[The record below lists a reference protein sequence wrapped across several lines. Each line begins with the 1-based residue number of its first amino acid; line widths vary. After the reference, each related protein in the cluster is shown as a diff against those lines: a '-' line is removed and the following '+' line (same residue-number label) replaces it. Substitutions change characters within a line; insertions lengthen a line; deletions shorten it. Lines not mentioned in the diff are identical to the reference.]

1 MSFHPLTNV
10 HPEAQIGQNV
20 IIEPF
25 ATIEKDVIIGDG
37 TWIGAGAVIRNG
49 ARIGKNCKID
59 SCASIAGL
67 PQDLKFRGEYTT
79 VEIGDNTTIREYVT
93 VNRGTAAKNK
103 TVIGNNCLVMSYVHV
118 AHDCLIGNNV
128 ILAGYTGLAG
138 EVEIGDWVITGGSTV
153 VHQFVKIGAHAF
165 ISGGSLVRKDVPPY
179 VKAAREPLAY
189 VGLNSLGLRRRQFS
203 NETINIIQ
211 EVYRCIYLR
220 NMNHSQALE
229 YIETNLPAI
238 PERDEIVM
246 FIRNSKRGIMKGY
259 ETDSGDND

>member
-10 HPEAQIGQNV
+10 HPEAKIGQNV

-25 ATIEKDVIIGDG
+25 VTVEKDVTIGDG

-67 PQDLKFRGEYTT
+67 PQDLKFKGEYTT

-93 VNRGTAAKNK
+93 VNRGTAAKQK
-103 TVIGNNCLVMSYVHV
+103 TVIGNNCLIMSYVHI
-118 AHDCLIGNNV
+118 AHDCIIGNNT

-153 VHQFVKIGAHAF
+153 VHQFVKIGSHAF
-165 ISGGSLVRKDVPPY
+165 ISGGCLVRKDVPPY
-179 VKAAREPLAY
+179 VKAAREPLSY
-189 VGLNSLGLRRRQFS
+189 VGLNSLGLRRRGFS
-203 NETINIIQ
+203 NETINTIQ
-211 EVYRCIYLR
+211 EAYRCLYLKG
-220 NMNHSQALE
+220 MNNSQAIE
-229 YIETNLPAI
+229 YIETQLPAI

-246 FIRNSKRGIMKGY
+246 FVRGSKRGIMKGY
-259 ETDSGDND
+259 DAGESED

>member
-1 MSFHPLTNV
+1 MSFHPLSNV
-10 HPEAQIGQNV
+10 HPEAQIGKDV

-25 ATIEKDVIIGDG
+25 VTIEKDVIIGDG

-67 PQDLKFRGEYTT
+67 PQDLKFKGEYTT

-93 VNRGTAAKNK
+93 INRGTAAKNK
-103 TVIGNNCLVMSYVHV
+103 TLVGSNCLIMSYVHI
-118 AHDCLIGNNV
+118 AHDCQIGNNV

-138 EVEIGDWVITGGSTV
+138 EVVIDDWVITGGSTV
-153 VHQFVKIGAHAF
+153 VHQFVHIGCHAF

-179 VKAAREPLAY
+179 VKAAREPLSY
-189 VGLNSLGLRRRQFS
+189 VGLNSLGLRRRGFS
-203 NETINIIQ
+203 NETINTIQ
-211 EVYRCIYLR
+211 EVYRCLYLKG
-220 NMNHSQALE
+220 MNISQALE

-238 PERDEIVM
+238 PERDEIVT
-246 FIRNSKRGIMKGY
+246 FVRASKRGIMKGY
-259 ETDSGDND
+259 DSATGDE